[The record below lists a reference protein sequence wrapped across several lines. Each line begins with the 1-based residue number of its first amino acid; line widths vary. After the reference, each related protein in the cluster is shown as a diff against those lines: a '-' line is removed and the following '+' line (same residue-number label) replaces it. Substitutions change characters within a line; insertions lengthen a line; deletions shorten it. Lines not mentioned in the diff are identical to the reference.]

1 MLDRSSLC
9 WAELPGGSK
18 PDNIE
23 LIGDNAVHNASIHET
38 LMPAVYVCHMLR
50 EFEQPAAI
58 LDGSNLDPAEL
69 GRPGHYITVEQNL
82 RCVANA
88 MKVASSPA
96 WYLPWGLRI
105 AEYIHGPLTP
115 AMLTAPT
122 LGDGLEA
129 FLQYFGQ
136 RIPYMEIRARRAVG
150 RLDVE
155 LTPLLDVG
163 ELLPPLIEI
172 PLLIL
177 QHYIGTVRTAPIAGA
192 RMEFAYPARAAPADY
207 RKWFEC
213 ELRFDARRNLLSI
226 PAEWR
231 ATPNLGYDE
240 ALWQTALRHC
250 AELAEPRGATT
261 ALQAL
266 RGQMQRLFSG
276 LDSQVTPPTLE
287 AIAERL
293 HTSPRTLIR
302 RLRAAGTTYQLE
314 LDNLRRVRA
323 TELLRRINLPIAS
336 VAESLGFADA
346 ASFAKAFKRWTGVTP
361 SAWRRSWLVAAS
373 G

>member
-1 MLDRSSLC
+1 MLSRSSLGRM
-9 WAELPGGSK
+9 ELARGSK
-18 PDNIE
+18 PDKIE
-23 LIGDNAVHNASIHET
+23 FLGDNAMQNASIHET

-50 EFEQPAAI
+50 EFEQRAAI
-58 LDGSNLDPAEL
+58 LDGSNLDPIEL
-69 GRPGHYITVEQNL
+69 ERPGHYITVEQNL

-88 MKVASSPA
+88 MKVASSPL

-129 FLQYFGQ
+129 FLQYFGR
-136 RIPYMEIRARRAVG
+136 RIPYMEIRARCAVG
-150 RLDVE
+150 RLDIE

-172 PLLIL
+172 PFLIL
-177 QHYIGTVRTAPIAGA
+177 QHYIGTVRTAPISGA
-192 RMEFAYPARAAPADY
+192 RMEFAYPARTSPADY
-207 RKWFEC
+207 RRWFEC
-213 ELRFDARRNLLSI
+213 ELQFSARRNVLSM
-226 PAEWR
+226 PVEWR

-250 AELAEPRGATT
+250 AEVPEPRGASG

-266 RGQMQRLFSG
+266 RGQLQRLFSG
-276 LDSQVTPPTLE
+276 LDSRATPPTLE
-287 AIAERL
+287 TIAERL

-314 LDNLRRVRA
+314 LDNVRRLRA
-323 TELLRRINLPIAS
+323 TELLRRLNLPIAS

-346 ASFAKAFKRWTGVTP
+346 ASFAKAFKRWTGVSP
-361 SAWRRSWLVAAS
+361 SAWRRSWLAAA
-373 G
+373 GA